1 MFFYNLP
8 IVIVKFPEAATGGPL
23 QEHLSYRTPP
33 DDCFWVSTKRYWQI
47 YRMSDKRKYK
57 KDSYTEKKSK
67 AWNRGK
73 RAQMLVTLTE
83 GLAATDK
90 G

>member
-1 MFFYNLP
+1 
-8 IVIVKFPEAATGGPL
+8 
-23 QEHLSYRTPP
+23 
-33 DDCFWVSTKRYWQI
+33 
-47 YRMSDKRKYK
+47 MSDKRKYK
-57 KDSYTEKKSK
+57 KDSLTEKKGK

-73 RAQMLVTLTE
+73 QTQMPVTNTE

>member
-1 MFFYNLP
+1 
-8 IVIVKFPEAATGGPL
+8 
-23 QEHLSYRTPP
+23 
-33 DDCFWVSTKRYWQI
+33 
-47 YRMSDKRKYK
+47 MSDKRKYR
-57 KDSYTEKKSK
+57 KDSFTWEKRK

-73 RAQMLVTLTE
+73 RTQMPVTTTE

>member
-1 MFFYNLP
+1 MP
-8 IVIVKFPEAATGGPL
+8 G
-23 QEHLSYRTPP
+23 
-33 DDCFWVSTKRYWQI
+33 
-47 YRMSDKRKYK
+47 KRKYK

-73 RAQMLVTLTE
+73 RTQMPVTE
-83 GLAATDK
+83 DLAATDK

>member
-1 MFFYNLP
+1 MP
-8 IVIVKFPEAATGGPL
+8 G
-23 QEHLSYRTPP
+23 
-33 DDCFWVSTKRYWQI
+33 
-47 YRMSDKRKYK
+47 KRKYK

-73 RAQMLVTLTE
+73 QAQMLVTLTE

>member
-1 MFFYNLP
+1 M
-8 IVIVKFPEAATGGPL
+8 KFIEAATRVA
-23 QEHLSYRTPP
+23 LSEQLFYRALP

-47 YRMSDKRKYK
+47 YRLLDKRKYK
-57 KDSYTEKKSK
+57 KDSYMEKKSK
-67 AWNRGK
+67 AWSREK
-73 RAQMLVTLTE
+73 RTQMPVTE

>member
-1 MFFYNLP
+1 M
-8 IVIVKFPEAATGGPL
+8 
-23 QEHLSYRTPP
+23 
-33 DDCFWVSTKRYWQI
+33 
-47 YRMSDKRKYK
+47 
-57 KDSYTEKKSK
+57 EKKKMK

-73 RAQMLVTLTE
+73 RTQMPVTVTE

>member
-1 MFFYNLP
+1 
-8 IVIVKFPEAATGGPL
+8 
-23 QEHLSYRTPP
+23 
-33 DDCFWVSTKRYWQI
+33 
-47 YRMSDKRKYK
+47 MSDKRKYK

-73 RAQMLVTLTE
+73 RTQMPVTE
-83 GLAATDK
+83 DLAATDN

>member
-1 MFFYNLP
+1 MP
-8 IVIVKFPEAATGGPL
+8 G
-23 QEHLSYRTPP
+23 
-33 DDCFWVSTKRYWQI
+33 
-47 YRMSDKRKYK
+47 KRKYK

-73 RAQMLVTLTE
+73 RTQMPVTEDLT
-83 GLAATDK
+83 ATDK